1 MLTEGISVA
10 TTVTIVFKKKK
21 SRLPIYLTLA
31 WGKCIIIVFKKKSRL
46 PIYLTLAWGKCII
59 IVFLFDFVSLSCL
72 T

>member
-31 WGKCIIIVFKKKSRL
+31 WGKCIIV
-46 PIYLTLAWGKCII
+46 
-59 IVFLFDFVSLSCL
+59 VFLFDFVSLSCL